1 MTDSLRRQHYQELAE
16 ELEATLSKRPAAYWL
31 AKLEEAKVP
40 SGPLNTM
47 AEVYADPQI
56 QARDMVVELR
66 HPTAGPIKSIGVPV
80 KLSETPASIRRPA
93 PLLGQHSEEV
103 LQENGFSA
111 EEVRRLAEA
120 GIIETVG

>member
-1 MTDSLRRQHYQELAE
+1 
-16 ELEATLSKRPAAYWL
+16 
-31 AKLEEAKVP
+31 
-40 SGPLNTM
+40 
-47 AEVYADPQI
+47 
-56 QARDMVVELR
+56 MVVELS
-66 HPTAGPIKSIGVPV
+66 HPTAGPIKSIGIPV

-120 GIIETVG
+120 GIIEAAG